1 MEVRR
6 ATPDDSPGVASL
18 VTLTGG
24 AAKYRKRYGNYNVA
38 QLLETGY
45 LCISAVEDG
54 KMKAFVVIGDAP
66 PRCKAADAEAWAST
80 FCANYTSGGAI
91 GTCAWIDFSAAL
103 DGDTAATRACLT
115 FAVSTLKGVDHL
127 ILARQPDK
135 RSPEAPP
142 ELAELFDVLEPS
154 PEPLLANS
162 DLAYCP
168 RTKLAPTLSVRGAC
182 VEDSDDLLPI
192 FQSQSEVLAEHFG
205 DFFLA
210 EIIEN
215 ADENNKQLV
224 AVADDHAVGL
234 LSASTDIDV
243 ATLGACFE
251 LEPFGNLVKGSS
263 ESVAPSEQPADAPAA
278 APAPAAF
285 AAEEVSVESNCMAVT
300 LFCLD
305 VQHESRAAD
314 FFAAMFQL
322 WPDKEYCVVTAPP
335 TVQRAAFL
343 DAFVSIPPKAG
354 STFAHTLYLLHR
366 DALLAPSQLTVRR
379 YDPSIHAE
387 GAAALVGDVSSFA
400 TDADTKMEDNPPTA
414 AFVAVMNEQVVAVVD
429 LSRKGASTDA
439 IDWYKA
445 NYDIEAY
452 VPFER
457 HRARAQAVLTDMVVN
472 PIFGTFGR
480 YVLKEAMRLY
490 EKTLLYHEAPSDSV
504 VPLHVLETLVPVP
517 ARWRATP
524 NPGDELLGRKRGD
537 EVPGGT
543 LLHYF
548 ARRLASDPRL
558 VLSRRPF

>member
-45 LCISAVEDG
+45 LCISAVEDN

-66 PRCKAADAEAWAST
+66 PRCKAADAENWAAT

-115 FAVSTLKGVDHL
+115 FAVSTLKNVDHL

-224 AVADDHAVGL
+224 AVADDHAIGL

-251 LEPFGNLVKGSS
+251 LQPFGNLVKGSS

-285 AAEEVSVESNCMAVT
+285 VDEDVAVESNCMAVT

-305 VQHESRAAD
+305 AKHESRAAD

-322 WPDKEYCVVTAPP
+322 WP
-335 TVQRAAFL
+335 
-343 DAFVSIPPKAG
+343 VSFFPR
-354 STFAHTLYLLHR
+354 LR
-366 DALLAPSQLTVRR
+366 DPRRR
-379 YDPSIHAE
+379 Y
-387 GAAALVGDVSSFA
+387 
-400 TDADTKMEDNPPTA
+400 
-414 AFVAVMNEQVVAVVD
+414 
-429 LSRKGASTDA
+429 
-439 IDWYKA
+439 
-445 NYDIEAY
+445 
-452 VPFER
+452 
-457 HRARAQAVLTDMVVN
+457 
-472 PIFGTFGR
+472 
-480 YVLKEAMRLY
+480 
-490 EKTLLYHEAPSDSV
+490 
-504 VPLHVLETLVPVP
+504 
-517 ARWRATP
+517 
-524 NPGDELLGRKRGD
+524 
-537 EVPGGT
+537 GG
-543 LLHYF
+543 
-548 ARRLASDPRL
+548 
-558 VLSRRPF
+558 

>member
-54 KMKAFVVIGDAP
+54 KMRAFVVIGDAP
-66 PRCKAADAEAWAST
+66 PRCKAADAESWAST

-103 DGDTAATRACLT
+103 DGDTSATKACLT

-142 ELAELFDVLEPS
+142 ELAELFDVLESS

-168 RTKLAPTLSVRGAC
+168 RTRLTPTLSVRGAC

-224 AVADDHAVGL
+224 A
-234 LSASTDIDV
+234 
-243 ATLGACFE
+243 
-251 LEPFGNLVKGSS
+251 
-263 ESVAPSEQPADAPAA
+263 
-278 APAPAAF
+278 
-285 AAEEVSVESNCMAVT
+285 EVE
-300 LFCLD
+300 
-305 VQHESRAAD
+305 
-314 FFAAMFQL
+314 
-322 WPDKEYCVVTAPP
+322 
-335 TVQRAAFL
+335 
-343 DAFVSIPPKAG
+343 
-354 STFAHTLYLLHR
+354 
-366 DALLAPSQLTVRR
+366 
-379 YDPSIHAE
+379 
-387 GAAALVGDVSSFA
+387 
-400 TDADTKMEDNPPTA
+400 
-414 AFVAVMNEQVVAVVD
+414 
-429 LSRKGASTDA
+429 
-439 IDWYKA
+439 
-445 NYDIEAY
+445 
-452 VPFER
+452 
-457 HRARAQAVLTDMVVN
+457 
-472 PIFGTFGR
+472 
-480 YVLKEAMRLY
+480 
-490 EKTLLYHEAPSDSV
+490 
-504 VPLHVLETLVPVP
+504 
-517 ARWRATP
+517 
-524 NPGDELLGRKRGD
+524 
-537 EVPGGT
+537 
-543 LLHYF
+543 
-548 ARRLASDPRL
+548 
-558 VLSRRPF
+558 